1 MSQRDVMGFQTI
13 SNVLFF
19 DFEGNMSNVDAEIS
33 WKLSF
38 IPLNSGGLY
47 DISKPTSSLIYI
59 LHMQFIC
66 DSCIKWKTP
75 TAWGGLERCPGN
87 RERKWLFF
95 VSCLNAMFLSIRCKN
110 FHHSCKLWLLSFDFI
125 KKNEQFSLFRLANLS
140 SENKTR
146 FFFGIRF
153 LENCRKDCSHNL
165 PN

>member
-1 MSQRDVMGFQTI
+1 M
-13 SNVLFF
+13 
-19 DFEGNMSNVDAEIS
+19 
-33 WKLSF
+33 
-38 IPLNSGGLY
+38 IPLFLRSTAFFTGSLFLLGVRFFYGHKHTLLECSLSNF
-47 DISKPTSSLIYI
+47 DIFFCRKL
-59 LHMQFIC
+59 
-66 DSCIKWKTP
+66 K
-75 TAWGGLERCPGN
+75 GGLERCPGN